1 MHELLTY
8 VTSHKW
14 PVKEGRGEVSWFLFE
29 SGALRPQK
37 ELNQPPER
45 SDSKDTVYLNT
56 EFEQ

>member
-14 PVKEGRGEVSWFLFE
+14 PVKEGRGEVSLFLFE

-45 SDSKDTVYLNT
+45 SDSKDTVNLNI
-56 EFEQ
+56 ELEQ